1 MKLVIIVEDSAV
13 YKDGAYLESLT
24 LSGIPGNVSA
34 LQWDADSGEI
44 EYNDG
49 TFNESIDVLPDWAV
63 AAEATYDAA
72 VKAAQNVELTAEEKL
87 QDLRDHRNALL
98 RETDWWGASDL
109 TMTQDQIAYRQALR
123 DITSTYSSL
132 DDAVFPEKPE

>member
-1 MKLVIIVEDSAV
+1 MRLVVIVKDSAV
-13 YKDGAYLESLT
+13 YKDGAYLENLT
-24 LSGIPGNVSA
+24 LSGIPNNVSA

-72 VKAAQNVELTAEEKL
+72 VIAAQSVELTAEEKL
-87 QDLRDHRNALL
+87 QNLRAHRNALL

-109 TMTQDQIAYRQALR
+109 TMTQDQITYRQALR
-123 DITSTYSSL
+123 DITNTYSSL